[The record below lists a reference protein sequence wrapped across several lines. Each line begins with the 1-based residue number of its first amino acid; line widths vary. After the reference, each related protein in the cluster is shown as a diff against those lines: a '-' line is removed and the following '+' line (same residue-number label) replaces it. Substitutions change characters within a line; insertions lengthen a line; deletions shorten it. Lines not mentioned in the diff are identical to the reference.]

1 LLPSRRCSW
10 LVYVFMH
17 RKFFVFYATNPSV
30 ARRHRA
36 RHAPSPPELARTA
49 STPPYTSPVPCTP
62 RPRAARARRHHARP
76 APASAELT
84 GTAPAPL
91 RSGRERRPK
100 LTCHAPRAATSSP
113 APHRPLHELARLARA
128 RPVPSCACP
137 GGNGMTDHFFSFFYC
152 LIELTKGPMSMSA
165 GGPSVHVT

>member
-10 LVYVFMH
+10 LVYVFMR
-17 RKFFVFYATNPSV
+17 RKIFVFYATNPSV

-49 STPPYTSPVPCTP
+49 STPPYSSPVPCTP

-100 LTCHAPRAATSSP
+100 LTCHAP
-113 APHRPLHELARLARA
+113 APPRA
-128 RPVPSCACP
+128 RPLGQSPSRAQLRLP
-137 GGNGMTDHFFSFFYC
+137 WRQGHDRSFFSFYYY

-165 GGPSVHVT
+165 GGPSIHVT